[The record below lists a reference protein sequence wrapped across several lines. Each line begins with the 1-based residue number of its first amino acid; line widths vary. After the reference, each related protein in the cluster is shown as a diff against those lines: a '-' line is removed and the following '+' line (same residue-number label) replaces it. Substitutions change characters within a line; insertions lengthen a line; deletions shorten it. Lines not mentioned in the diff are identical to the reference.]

1 MYKIYKIKRKYIES
15 NNLYI
20 SNIDE
25 NKSIFIDYDQIL
37 IENNKQ
43 NLYAL
48 ILNDRRI
55 YGLSETGVLST
66 MTAIREKVLINNRVG
81 WILEDALEA
90 I

>member
-25 NKSIFIDYDQIL
+25 SKSIFIDYDQIL
-37 IENNKQ
+37 IEDNKQ

-48 ILNDRRI
+48 VLNDRRI

-81 WILEDALEA
+81 WILEDALEV

>member
-20 SNIDE
+20 SNVDE
-25 NKSIFIDYDQIL
+25 SKSIFIDYDQIL

>member
-37 IENNKQ
+37 IEDNKQ